1 MIIRDFRWSVL
12 AVLLLAA
19 CTSGRNEALKPESP
33 EAETVKPSAAPDSG
47 VSAEQHREAHKP
59 PAPFARPDAGSKG
72 RCAPDE
78 MDCCGACI
86 PKSEKRCPENIHC
99 PAALP
104 EM

>member
-19 CTSGRNEALKPESP
+19 CSSGRNEALKPESP
-33 EAETVKPSAAPDSG
+33 QAEDSG

-59 PAPFARPDAGSKG
+59 PAPEARPDAGSKG

-86 PKSEKRCPENIHC
+86 PKSEKRCPDNIHC

-104 EM
+104 ER